1 MGGYTG
7 APISVVLELEATA
20 TLLRVEHALGE
31 WLEKAHGVSLESAD
45 RDELVVEW
53 RKSED
58 DNFACQLVASD
69 VGDQTRRT
77 ITVFSDGNGV
87 IAIIDETPLGAPHAL
102 HTIVD
107 LSERLRLLLSTL
119 LPITPGVMGLR
130 RGELTDF
137 AAVDSKELLS
147 ELEEDLKPGMLVAV
161 TADDAAPSIAQ
172 QALLSD
178 LSGLAIVGSISAAAP
193 LLTQFGTS
201 LAPRAGSVVNI
212 ARTANGLDAHVVAS
226 TSLRT
231 KLDSAR
237 RVVVRRQLSAPVP
250 FDLERRRSAAMSKLL
265 AGGHELD
272 LPTALLLL
280 DEESQRANELDNRL
294 KETATQLER
303 AFEEQDDALSDLDDA
318 LSRLRYLERAFKELG
333 EIPTVEADFDDDWR
347 PDSSVDALVAA
358 REVLEFLVITASED
372 GCGELDTQ
380 QKRGIWG
387 KKIWMALRALN
398 DYCRAKAEGRFS
410 GDIAKYRDDPASGG
424 ISLLAEYAAHESE
437 PTTNRPNL
445 KAMRMFGVPATV
457 DPAGKVYME
466 QHLKVDKGGALAP
479 RIHLYDD
486 SGGLS
491 QRIYIGYIGPHLPT
505 WSSF

>member
-1 MGGYTG
+1 MGKYSG
-7 APISVVLELEATA
+7 APISVVLELEPTA
-20 TLLRVEHALGE
+20 TLVRVEQALCE
-31 WLEKAHGVSLESAD
+31 WLERAHGVSLETAD

-58 DNFACQLVASD
+58 DDFVCQLVASD

-77 ITVFSDGNGV
+77 VTVFSDGDGV

-107 LSERLRLLLSTL
+107 LSERVRLLLNTL
-119 LPITPGVMGLR
+119 LPVTPGVMGLR

-137 AAVDSKELLS
+137 AVVDSKELLS
-147 ELEEDLKPGMLVAV
+147 ELEEDLKPGILVAV

-178 LSGLAIVGSISAAAP
+178 LSGLAIVGSISAGAQ
-193 LLTQFGTS
+193 LLTQLGTS
-201 LAPRAGSVVNI
+201 LAPRVGSVVSV

-237 RVVVRRQLSAPVP
+237 RLVVRRQLSAPVP
-250 FDLERRRSAAMSKLL
+250 FDLELRRSAAMRQLL
-265 AGGHELD
+265 AGGPERD

-280 DEESQRANELDNRL
+280 EEESQRANELDNRL

-318 LSRLRYLERAFKELG
+318 LSRLKYLERAFKELG

-347 PDSSVDALVAA
+347 PDSSTDALVAA

-372 GCGELDTQ
+372 GCSELDTQ

-410 GDIAKYRDDPASGG
+410 GDIAMYRDDPASGG

-437 PTTNRPNL
+437 PTTNRANL

-486 SGGLS
+486 SGGSS

>member
-7 APISVVLELEATA
+7 APISVVLELESTA
-20 TLLRVEHALGE
+20 TLVRVEQALGE
-31 WLEKAHGVSLESAD
+31 WLEKAHGVSLETAD

-53 RKSED
+53 RKSEGD
-58 DNFACQLVASD
+58 DFVCQLVASD
-69 VGDQTRRT
+69 VSYQTRRT
-77 ITVFSDGNGV
+77 VTVFSDGAGV

-107 LSERLRLLLSTL
+107 LSERVRLLLNSL
-119 LPITPGVMGLR
+119 LPVTPGVMGLR
-130 RGELTDF
+130 RAELTDF

-147 ELEEDLKPGMLVAV
+147 ELEEDLKPGVLVAV
-161 TADDAAPSIAQ
+161 TAENAAPSIAQ

-178 LSGLAIVGSISAAAP
+178 LSGLAIVGSISAGAS
-193 LLTQFGTS
+193 LLTQLGTS
-201 LAPRAGSVVNI
+201 LAPRIGSIVSV
-212 ARTANGLDAHVVAS
+212 ARTANGLDAHIVAS

-237 RVVVRRQLSAPVP
+237 RLVVRRQLSAPVP

-265 AGGHELD
+265 AGGHDLD

-280 DEESQRANELDNRL
+280 DEESQRATELDNRL

-347 PDSSVDALVAA
+347 PDSSLDALVAA
-358 REVLEFLVITASED
+358 REVLDFLVISASED
-372 GCGELDTQ
+372 GCSELDTQ

-398 DYCRAKAEGRFS
+398 DYCRAKTEGRFS
-410 GDIAKYRDDPASGG
+410 GDIAMYRDDPASGG

-486 SGGLS
+486 SGGPS